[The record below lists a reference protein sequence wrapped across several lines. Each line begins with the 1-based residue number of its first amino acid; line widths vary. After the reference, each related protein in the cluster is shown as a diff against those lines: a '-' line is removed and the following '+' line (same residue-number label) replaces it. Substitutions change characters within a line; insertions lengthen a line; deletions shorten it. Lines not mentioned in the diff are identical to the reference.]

1 MHIYAVLH
9 TSFFHVDKKAPM
21 TTDYRPLEYMQNS
34 KTSYNAFSEVTQNSQ
49 KFLCLRDT
57 DCDKD
62 HDR

>member
-1 MHIYAVLH
+1 MHIYAVLDANFSMWTKRH
-9 TSFFHVDKKAPM
+9 PYPLI
-21 TTDYRPLEYMQNS
+21 TDFWNICKIARQA
-34 KTSYNAFSEVTQNSQ
+34 NAFSEVTQNSQ